1 MTAKEL
7 YEFAQKYNVENIPLY
22 FNHDYCDCEV
32 TDARLDIATC
42 GEDKIMLLN
51 LKKLK
56 LEE

>member
-42 GEDKIMLLN
+42 GNNVIMLLS
-51 LKKLK
+51 LKK
-56 LEE
+56 